1 LAVISLLALQPS
13 AVIGY
18 GYLVLYNLV
27 FVLPLVVILVA
38 ASARP
43 TLNRLA
49 HWNLHHKEW
58 VRLALGSGVVAMG
71 LVILATV

>member
-1 LAVISLLALQPS
+1 MTGFL
-13 AVIGY
+13 
-18 GYLVLYNLV
+18 YLVLYNV
-27 FVLPLVVILVA
+27 MFILPLVVVLLA
-38 ASARP
+38 ASSRP

-58 VRLALGSGVVAMG
+58 VRLALGAGVALMG